1 MFTNLA
7 LSKMRISS
15 VFCLITCL
23 LFSSWA
29 ASMTLQG
36 ASVYQRLDNDVYLA
50 SIHSS
55 SSDSAAWLN
64 STKPLRLEM
73 RILAMELSPRRFYR
87 LWNEGLAI
95 NLTQRQMNEQVDELT
110 RFMYL
115 LKDDLVEGDHVVISN
130 ETGQTRVSINGVELL
145 VVEKPGMVASLLTA
159 WIGRYPR
166 SQRFKD
172 RLVSMSG
179 SDRSS
184 METQMAAMTVD
195 SSRVAVIEEWVAKK
209 KEKDNRVAAAE
220 REGAGELASGA
231 AAGSAI
237 VSGVSLGADSSALPA
252 ASSSEPVEEVTET
265 AALLEG
271 VEAGPSAAELE
282 AQRLAEEAEKRQLA
296 EEVERERQEQMRRV
310 EQQLVEAGYYR
321 NILKLANGKVKYPR
335 SALKRKLQ
343 GVARVSIVLARDG
356 RVMSSIISE
365 TSEHLALDKA
375 AENAAMVAAPY
386 PAIPEIMEGDEFEFD
401 IPFRFV
407 MRSK

>member
-1 MFTNLA
+1 
-7 LSKMRISS
+7 MRISS
-15 VFCLITCL
+15 VFCLISCL

-29 ASMTLQG
+29 VSMTLQG

-55 SSDSAAWLN
+55 SSDSADWLD
-64 STKPLRLEM
+64 STNPLRLEM

-145 VVEKPGMVASLLTA
+145 VVEKPEMVASLLTA

-195 SSRVAVIEEWVAKK
+195 NSRVTVIEEWVTKK
-209 KEKDNRVAAAE
+209 KEKDNKIAVAE
-220 REGAGELASGA
+220 HEDAGELASGA
-231 AAGSAI
+231 AAGSA
-237 VSGVSLGADSSALPA
+237 VVNSVSLGTDSSALPA
-252 ASSSEPVEEVTET
+252 APSSELVEEVTET
-265 AALLEG
+265 DTLLES

-296 EEVERERQEQMRRV
+296 EEIERERQEQMRRV

-343 GVARVSIVLARDG
+343 GVTRVSIVLARDG